1 MTIDAVSIEG
11 AERLEEVIGAAAAR
25 CRQRPGAIDGDEPF
39 SLLGLDSLRR
49 IELAAELEDVLGRS
63 LPEDLLDGCPDVRSL
78 AVRLHRICTLPRDV
92 VQDPYE
98 LMLADA
104 VLPEDVCPAG
114 RVAASPALGG
124 ARRILLTG
132 ATGFLGAAL
141 AREILQQTGAT
152 LVCLAR
158 PGGGV
163 RADTRVRELLVPAPV
178 CCEAFERRVR
188 VVDGDLSRPLL
199 GLEPSAFD
207 TLASEVDAICHA
219 AAAVNWATS
228 YAGLRA
234 PNVAGTLELL
244 RLACRKGVPFHFVSS
259 LSVCYSSSAAPEV
272 DETFDALTAL
282 RGVHLGYAQSK
293 IVGEALVRE
302 AGRRGLPVR
311 IYRPGL
317 ISGDS
322 RTGWFNR
329 DDLLSTLIRG
339 CVRMGAAPDLDWTL
353 DALPVDV
360 GARAIIGLSGEP
372 GPFFHLAHPRPRHWR
387 ECVLWMRLYGYPLRL
402 VPYAAW
408 LRRLE
413 LETESTSAEAMA
425 HPLRA
430 LRGFFLT
437 RPEGEHGLT
446 LPELYE
452 EGRRTRAVQ
461 RRTMEI
467 LEGKFSVSSAPGP
480 PAHWPPGPPAPRP
493 WSCPPL
499 DAALLDTYFAAYIR
513 GGELPPPATPTRGT
527 VSPVSLDAAF
537 FGRVTGLDVTA
548 VQPLSAGS
556 DHSIVSELAGW
567 RSRRPTGLFRFRLD
581 VNTSA
586 GRTTRDVVVKSKPRD
601 TDVIDAGEALAHICD
616 PAVGA
621 AYTRWRDRLG
631 MTGSHMRELAIYSQ
645 TDPRFVAHAPQVLA
659 AVVDPNT
666 DMWLVVLEQI
676 ADASLMDAVD
686 RPAAWTRSSLAAAVD
701 GLAALHAVWYGRERD
716 LVAAPWIG
724 TVPTTRAMSDMT
736 DLWVAL
742 ANHAEPA
749 FSSWT
754 NTEIT
759 SIQRGLIQTVERW
772 WPSLE
777 HAPRTLIHH
786 DFNPRNICIR
796 GTGSSS
802 RLCAYDWE
810 LATLGAPQRDLAELL
825 CFVLSPDA
833 ERKEAQ
839 VWIDRHRAQL
849 SRETECQIDAAVWE
863 AGFRAAL
870 CDVLI
875 NRLATYALIHR
886 VRPQRFLPRVVRT
899 WRRLHQLF
907 PLEAAR

>member
-1 MTIDAVSIEG
+1 MTIDAVAMDGS
-11 AERLEEVIGAAAAR
+11 ERLEAVIGAAAAR
-25 CRQRPGAIDGDEPF
+25 CLRRPGVIDGEFRF
-39 SLLGLDSLRR
+39 SLLDLDSLRR

-78 AVRLHRICTLPRDV
+78 AARLHRLCTLQQDA

-104 VLPEDVCPAG
+104 VLPEDVRPA
-114 RVAASPALGG
+114 RPVTASSALGG
-124 ARRILLTG
+124 AGRILLTG
-132 ATGFLGAAL
+132 ATGSLGAAL
-141 AREILQQTGAT
+141 AREILQHTGAT

-158 PGGGV
+158 PGAGV
-163 RADTRVRELLVPAPV
+163 SAYTRVREQLVSAGI
-178 CCEAFERRVR
+178 CRETFERSVR
-188 VVDGDLSRPLL
+188 VVEGDLSRPRL
-199 GLEPSAFD
+199 GLEPAAFD
-207 TLASEVDAICHA
+207 TLGSEVDAICHA
-219 AAAVNWATS
+219 GAAVNWATS

-244 RLACRKGVPFHFVSS
+244 GLACGRGLPFHFVSS
-259 LSVCYSSSAAPEV
+259 LSVCYSSSAAREV
-272 DETFDALTAL
+272 DETFDALADL

-302 AGRRGLPVR
+302 ASRRGLTVR

-322 RTGWFNR
+322 RTGEFNR

-339 CVRMGAAPDLDWTL
+339 CVQMGAAPDLDWTL

-360 GARAIIGLSGEP
+360 VARAILLLSDAP
-372 GPFFHLAHPRPRHWR
+372 GPVFHLAHARPRHWR
-387 ECVLWMRLYGYPLRL
+387 ECVLWMWLYGYPLRL
-402 VPYAAW
+402 IPYAAW
-408 LRRLE
+408 LRQLE
-413 LETESTSAEAMA
+413 FATHSTSAEAMA

-430 LRGFFLT
+430 MRGFFLT
-437 RPEGEHGLT
+437 RPEGEDGLT

-452 EGRRTRAVQ
+452 EGRRPRALQ
-461 RRTMEI
+461 RRTMDV
-467 LEGKFSVSSAPGP
+467 LNGTSSVAPR
-480 PAHWPPGPPAPRP
+480 PPGPPAPRP
-493 WSCPPL
+493 WTCPPL
-499 DAALLDTYFAAYIR
+499 DAALLDTYFAAFIR
-513 GGELPPPATPTRGT
+513 GGELPPPATGVRPPASTPTMG
-527 VSPVSLDAAF
+527 SVSLDSAF
-537 FGRVTGLDVTA
+537 FARVTQLDVTA
-548 VQPLSAGS
+548 VRPLGAGS

-581 VNTSA
+581 VNTSS
-586 GRTTRDVVVKSKPRD
+586 GLRTRDVFVKSKPRD
-601 TDVIDAGEALAHICD
+601 TEVIDAAEALAHICA
-616 PAVGA
+616 PAIGA
-621 AYTRWRDRLG
+621 AYTRWRDHLG
-631 MTGSHMRELAIYSQ
+631 VTASHAREVAIYSQ
-645 TDPRFVAHAPQVLA
+645 RDPRFVAHAPEVLA
-659 AVVDPNT
+659 TVSEPDT

-686 RPAAWTRSSLAAAVD
+686 RPWAWTRPSLAAAVD
-701 GLAALHAVWYGRERD
+701 GLAALHAVWYGRERE
-716 LVAAPWIG
+716 VAAAPWIG
-724 TVPTTRAMSDMT
+724 VVPTARAMADMT

-742 ANHAEPA
+742 ANHAAPA

-754 NTEIT
+754 DADMT
-759 SIQRGLIQTVERW
+759 SIQRGLIRTVERW

-796 GTGSSS
+796 ETGSSS

-825 CFVLSPDA
+825 CFVLTPDVL
-833 ERKEAQ
+833 RDEAQ
-839 VWIDRHRAQL
+839 IWIDRHRTRL
-849 SRETECQIDAAVWE
+849 SRETGRPIDAALWQ

-870 CDVLI
+870 GDVLI

-899 WRRLHQLF
+899 WRRLHQFF
-907 PLEAAR
+907 PLEDGR

>member
-1 MTIDAVSIEG
+1 MTVDAVAMEG

-25 CRQRPGAIDGDEPF
+25 CQRRPGATDGDEPF
-39 SLLGLDSLRR
+39 SLLGLDSLRS

-63 LPEDLLDGCPDVRSL
+63 LPEDLLDGCPDIRSL
-78 AVRLHRICTLPRDV
+78 AARLHRICTLPQEA

-114 RVAASPALGG
+114 RVAAPTALSG
-124 ARRILLTG
+124 AQRILLTG

-141 AREILQQTGAT
+141 AREILQHSGAT

-163 RADTRVRELLVPAPV
+163 RANTRVREQLVAAAG

-188 VVDGDLSRPLL
+188 VVEGDLSRPLL

-207 TLASEVDAICHA
+207 ALASEVDAVCHA
-219 AAAVNWATS
+219 GAAVNWAAS

-234 PNVAGTLELL
+234 ANVAGTLELL
-244 RLACRKGVPFHFVSS
+244 RLACGKGLPFHFVSS
-259 LSVCYSSSAAPEV
+259 LSVCYSSSAAREV
-272 DETFDALTAL
+272 DETFDALPVL

-302 AGRRGLPVR
+302 AGRRGLTVR

-322 RTGWFNR
+322 RTGGFNR

-339 CVRMGAAPDLDWTL
+339 CVHMSTAPDLDWTL

-360 GARAIIGLSGEP
+360 VARAIIGLSGEP
-372 GPFFHLAHPRPRHWR
+372 GPVFHFAHPRPRHWR

-408 LRRLE
+408 LRQLE
-413 LETESTSAEAMA
+413 AATDSSNAEAMS
-425 HPLRA
+425 HPLRP
-430 LRGFFLT
+430 LRGFFLM
-437 RPEGEHGLT
+437 RPEGEHGLA

-452 EGRRTRAVQ
+452 EGRRPRAVQ

-467 LEGKFSVSSAPGP
+467 LEGKSSVTP
-480 PAHWPPGPPAPRP
+480 WPPGPLAP
-493 WSCPPL
+493 WTCPPL

-513 GGELPPPATPTRGT
+513 GGELPPPATPRVRS

-548 VQPLSAGS
+548 VQPLGTGS

-581 VNTSA
+581 INTSA
-586 GRTTRDVVVKSKPRD
+586 GRTTRDVIVKSKPRD
-601 TDVIDAGEALAHICD
+601 SEVIDAGEALAHICD

-631 MTGSHMRELAIYSQ
+631 MTGSHVRELAIYSQ

-659 AVVDPNT
+659 AVAEPDT
-666 DMWLVVLEQI
+666 DTWLVVLEQI

-686 RPAAWTRSSLAAAVD
+686 RPEAWTRSSLAAAVD
-701 GLAALHAVWYGRERD
+701 GLAALHAIWYERD
-716 LVAAPWIG
+716 RELAAASWIG

-754 NTEIT
+754 NAEIT
-759 SIQRGLIQTVERW
+759 SIQRGLIRTVERW

-777 HAPRTLIHH
+777 HASRTLIHH
-786 DFNPRNICIR
+786 DFNSRNICIR
-796 GTGSSS
+796 GTGPSS

-825 CFVLSPDA
+825 CFVLSPNA
-833 ERKEAQ
+833 EREEAQ

-849 SRETECQIDAAVWE
+849 SRETERQIDAAVWE
-863 AGFRAAL
+863 TGFRAAL

-886 VRPQRFLPRVVRT
+886 VRPQRFLPRIVRT